1 MKTEKIHQGIDSWDI
16 PSPSDFS
23 CSELAEHE
31 ANLRAEYERLESL
44 ASSFFKRAQAV
55 KAEMELA
62 QAERLERG
70 KAQAMVTRVS
80 GRRHKT
86 TGQRTEAQ
94 RIFEETLRKLQA
106 GWRPGQAETN

>member
-1 MKTEKIHQGIDSWDI
+1 MKTEKIRQGLETWDV
-16 PSPSDFS
+16 PSPRDFS
-23 CSELAEHE
+23 CEELAEHE
-31 ANLRAEYERLESL
+31 ANLRREYERLESL

-62 QAERLERG
+62 QAERLEREQ
-70 KAQAMVTRVS
+70 AQTTVTRVS
-80 GRRHKT
+80 GKSKKSS
-86 TGQRTEAQ
+86 GQRTEAQ